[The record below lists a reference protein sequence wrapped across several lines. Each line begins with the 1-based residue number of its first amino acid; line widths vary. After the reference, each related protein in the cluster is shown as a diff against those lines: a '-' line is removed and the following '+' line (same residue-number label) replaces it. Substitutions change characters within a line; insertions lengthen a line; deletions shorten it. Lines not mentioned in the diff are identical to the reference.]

1 LPGSWSPCRC
11 CGVSGPLWPRQPC
24 SSARIESGARS
35 PSLARKVLHCMEL
48 SIVDR
53 SKAASGRHF
62 GGLTPGPGQTDCKPF
77 ILLPLHGNRPAWQ
90 PGADPAASPAAPPT
104 SYMHSHAWP
113 GSPVSG
119 SRRAP
124 CLAAHS
130 FGRHPRA
137 PMPAA
142 RVRRRVSL
150 QPAEQTLTPE
160 GECV

>member
-1 LPGSWSPCRC
+1 LPGSWSPCHC

-90 PGADPAASPAAPPT
+90 PGADPAALPAAPPT
-104 SYMHSHAWP
+104 SYMRSHGWP
-113 GSPVSG
+113 REPASG
-119 SRRAP
+119 SRPAPCWRPTHSEGTARAP
-124 CLAAHS
+124 TPARASPSPGS
-130 FGRHPRA
+130 F
-137 PMPAA
+137 
-142 RVRRRVSL
+142 
-150 QPAEQTLTPE
+150 QQAEQTLTPE